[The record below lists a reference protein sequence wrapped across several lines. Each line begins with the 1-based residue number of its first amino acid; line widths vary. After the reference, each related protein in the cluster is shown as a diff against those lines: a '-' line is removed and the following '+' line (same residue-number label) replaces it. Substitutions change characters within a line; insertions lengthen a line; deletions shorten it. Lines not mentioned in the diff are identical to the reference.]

1 MTRTRSSEPQP
12 GSEWIV
18 GGGEMGRLIR
28 AMDWSPTPLGPIAL
42 WPQSLRTTVNLCLA
56 SDLPICIIWGPD
68 LVQIY
73 NDGYRVICGEKHPRS
88 MGQNFPECWREAW
101 PVIGAA
107 HDSAL
112 AGDTAFLENQHIFLE
127 RHGYIEECFFT
138 FSFSPIRDETGRLAG
153 LFHPVIEMTP
163 SVLGE
168 RRTRTLR
175 DLASGVSNARSVEEA
190 FTLSTQTLCEY
201 PLDLPFVLIYRLDET
216 EQQARLVAATGLVPG
231 TRGAPASLPLQ
242 APDRAAWPLGEVFR
256 AGETMLLDDVAARF
270 GQFAAGAFPEFISS
284 AVLLPITT
292 PGAARPM
299 AVVVAGVSPRLRP
312 NEMYG
317 VFHDLLSVAITT
329 AVVHAGAH
337 DAERNRAE
345 ALAKIDRMKTAFFA
359 NVSHEFR
366 TPLTLM
372 LGPLEDAL
380 QDARAPLAGV
390 QQERL
395 ATAHRNS
402 LRLLKLV
409 NTLLDFSRIEAGRAE
424 ANPAPTDLA
433 QFTADLA
440 AGFRSACE
448 RAGLRLVVDCPPLP
462 ELAVIDRDMWE
473 KIVLN
478 LMSNAFKFTFE
489 GTIAVQLRPTPDGR
503 AAVLEVRDS
512 GVGIPAQE
520 MPRLFER
527 FHRIEGQKSRSFE
540 GSGIGLALVQE
551 LVQQHR
557 GTVAAQSVAGEGT
570 SFTVTIPFGA
580 ANLAAQP
587 IAAEPSSSALV
598 SRAEAYVE
606 EALRWLSEGAGEA
619 GGTTEDASRPPGPV
633 DGDARAH
640 VLIADDN
647 ADMREYLRRLL
658 ESRWNVEAV
667 GEGQA
672 ALEAIR
678 RRKPDLLL
686 TDVMMPGLDGFEIL
700 REIRA
705 DPALMDLPVIL
716 LSARADEEAQVEGL
730 DAGADD
736 YLTKP
741 FSARELLA
749 RVAANIAMARVRRAA
764 VEMVAASEARAG
776 RVLAGMTEGYVLLDR
791 EYRVIEINEEG
802 LRLDGR
808 AREAFIGRLHWDIWP
823 GSETGPQGLLY
834 KRVMESAAPGSVE
847 SHYEWE
853 DGHSI
858 WFEIDAYPVPDGLAL
873 FYRDI
878 SARRLADE
886 AQRVSEAELRI
897 AEGRYRAAIDA
908 VDGILWTNN
917 PYGEMQGEQPAWA
930 GLTGQTTDEY
940 QGYGW
945 SNAVHPDDA
954 QPTIDAWN
962 AAVAARRTFVFE
974 HRVRRHDGAWRQF
987 SIRAV
992 PSFDAE
998 GGIVEWVGVHTDI
1011 TGRHASEVRNAF
1023 FLKLTDRLRALSDPR
1038 DIVAAAVEQL
1048 GRHLGVSRAGYAEVA
1063 PEGDPFTFVTDY
1075 VDGVAHLVGSFPG
1088 VTFGRDNIAD
1098 LRRGLTTVYPDVT
1111 ADPRT
1116 SDADFAAIE
1125 TRAGMAAPLI
1135 RDGRLS
1141 AVLYINHRE
1150 VREWRPEEVALVQDV
1165 AARTWDALQRARAE
1179 TALRELNA
1187 TLEQRIK
1194 AATEAHAETLARLH
1208 EAQKVETLGQLTG
1221 GVAHDFNN
1229 LLTPIMGGL
1238 DILSRKLAHDE
1249 RAQRIAS
1256 GAMQSAERAKT
1267 LIQRLLSFGRRQTLQ
1282 SRAIDLATLIEGMRD
1297 LIERSIGP
1305 LIQITLDV
1313 PGDLP
1318 AVEADPN
1325 QLELAILNL
1334 CVNARDAME
1343 GAGRLTIAAARIES
1357 KDGSGEPECVALR
1370 VSDTG
1375 KGMDQATLAKATEP
1389 FFTTKGVGQGT
1400 GLGLS
1405 MVYGLAAQSGGKL
1418 TLTSAVGQGTTV
1430 ELVLPVSAGPAEIMP
1445 GMDTPAIEHGTGTIL
1460 LVDDEELVRMS
1471 IADGLRDLG
1480 YKVVEAASAA
1490 GALER
1495 LREGLAPDV
1504 LVTDHM
1510 MPGMTGATLA
1520 REARNTIPSLPVLMI
1535 TGYANLR
1542 PEETR
1547 GLDVIAKPFHRAD
1560 LAARIADLIKASDG
1574 KVVRLHP

>member
-1 MTRTRSSEPQP
+1 MAYDNEINRDEAMTRTRSSEPQP

-28 AMDWSPTPLGPIAL
+28 AMDWSRTPLGPIAL

-112 AGDTAFLENQHIFLE
+112 AGDTAFLENQHVFLE

-138 FSFSPIRDETGRLAG
+138 FSFSPIRDETGRVAG

-175 DLASGVSNARSVEEA
+175 DLASGVSNAKAIEDA
-190 FTLSTQTLCEY
+190 FTLSTETLSES
-201 PLDLPFVLIYRLDET
+201 PLDLPFLLIYRLDET
-216 EQQARLVAATGLVPG
+216 EQQACLVAATGLAPG
-231 TRGAPASLPLQ
+231 TKGAPEIVTLDV
-242 APDRAAWPLGEVFR
+242 PDHAAWPLGEVFR
-256 AGETMLLDDVAARF
+256 AGEAMFVDDVVARF
-270 GQFAAGAFPEFISS
+270 GDFPAGPFPESIAS
-284 AVLLPITT
+284 AVLLPIRT
-292 PGAARPM
+292 PGAERPI
-299 AVVVAGVSPRLRP
+299 AVIVAGISPRLRS
-312 NEMYG
+312 NEMYR
-317 VFHDLLSVAITT
+317 VFHDLLGGAITT
-329 AVVHAGAH
+329 AVVNAGAY

-345 ALAKIDRMKTAFFA
+345 ALANIDRMKTAFFA

-380 QDARAPLAGV
+380 DDARTPLAGV
-390 QQERL
+390 QHERL
-395 ATAHRNS
+395 KTAHRNS

-409 NTLLDFSRIEAGRAE
+409 NTLLDFSRMEAGRVQ
-424 ANPAPTDLA
+424 ANPVATDLA
-433 QFTADLA
+433 ELTSDLA

-448 RAGLRLVVDCPPLP
+448 KAGLRLVVDCPPLP
-462 ELAVIDRDMWE
+462 DLAVVDRDMWE

-489 GTIAVQLRPTPDGR
+489 GAITVQLRPTPDGR
-503 AAVLEVRDS
+503 AAELLVRDS
-512 GVGIPAQE
+512 GVGVPAHE
-520 MPRLFER
+520 IPRLFER

-540 GSGIGLALVQE
+540 GSGIGLALVQD
-551 LVQQHR
+551 LVRQHD
-557 GTVAAQSVAGEGT
+557 GTVCAESAVGQGT
-570 SFTVTIPFGA
+570 TFTVTIPLRA
-580 ANLAAQP
+580 AGLPAQP
-587 IAAEPSSSALV
+587 IAMGPSGRAPA

-606 EALRWLSEGAGEA
+606 AALGWLARGAGEA
-619 GGTTEDASRPPGPV
+619 GGMTQDDSVLPHPADVGEK
-633 DGDARAH
+633 AH
-640 VLIADDN
+640 VLLADDN

-658 ESRWNVEAV
+658 ENRWSVEAV
-667 GEGQA
+667 ADGHA
-672 ALEAIR
+672 ALEAVR

-686 TDVMMPGLDGFEIL
+686 TDVMMPGLDGFALL

-705 DPALMDLPVIL
+705 DPSLRDLPVII
-716 LSARADEEAQVEGL
+716 LSARAGEEAQVEGL

-736 YLTKP
+736 YLIKP

-749 RVAANIAMARVRRAA
+749 RVTANMGMARVRREAA
-764 VEMVAASEARAG
+764 EKVAASEGRAG
-776 RVLAGMTEGYVLLDR
+776 RVLAGMTEGYVLLDY
-791 EYRVIEINEEG
+791 ECRVIEINDEG
-802 LRLDGR
+802 LRMDGR
-808 AREAFIGRLHWDIWP
+808 SRDDLIGRSHWDIWP
-823 GSETGPQGLLY
+823 GSEAGPQGLLY
-834 KRVMESAAPGSVE
+834 KRVMEARTPATVE
-847 SHYEWE
+847 SQYEWE
-853 DGHSI
+853 DGRST
-858 WFEIDAYPVPDGLAL
+858 WFEINAHPVPDGVAL

-878 SARRLADE
+878 SARKLAD
-886 AQRVSEAELRI
+886 Q
-897 AEGRYRAAIDA
+897 AAA
-908 VDGILWTNN
+908 
-917 PYGEMQGEQPAWA
+917 
-930 GLTGQTTDEY
+930 
-940 QGYGW
+940 
-945 SNAVHPDDA
+945 
-954 QPTIDAWN
+954 
-962 AAVAARRTFVFE
+962 
-974 HRVRRHDGAWRQF
+974 
-987 SIRAV
+987 
-992 PSFDAE
+992 
-998 GGIVEWVGVHTDI
+998 
-1011 TGRHASEVRNAF
+1011 ASEERNRL
-1023 FLKLTDRLRALSDPR
+1023 FLKLSDCLGGLSDPR
-1038 DIVAAAVEQL
+1038 EIVAASVEQL
-1048 GRHLGVSRAGYAEVA
+1048 GLHLGVSRVGYAEVA
-1063 PEGDPFTFVTDY
+1063 PEGDPFTFETDY
-1075 VDGVAHLVGSFPG
+1075 TDGVAHLVGSYPG
-1088 VTFGRDNIAD
+1088 ATFGRDNIAE
-1098 LRRGLTTVYPDVT
+1098 LRRGLTTVFTDVT
-1111 ADPRT
+1111 TDPRT

-1125 TRAGMAAPLI
+1125 TRGAMAVPLI

-1141 AVLYINHRE
+1141 AVLYVNHRE
-1150 VREWRPEEVALVQDV
+1150 VREWRPEEVALVQDF
-1165 AARTWDALQRARAE
+1165 AARTWDALERARAE
-1179 TALRELNA
+1179 AELRELNA
-1187 TLEQRIK
+1187 TLEQRVRSAS
-1194 AATEAHAETLARLH
+1194 AAREDALARLH

-1249 RAQRIAS
+1249 RAQRVAS

-1282 SRAIDLATLIEGMRD
+1282 SRAVDLATLVEGMRD

-1305 LIQITLDV
+1305 SVQITIDV

-1318 AVEADPN
+1318 SVEADPN

-1343 GAGRLTIAAARIES
+1343 GGGRLTIAAARIES
-1357 KDGSGEPECVALR
+1357 NDGSGAPESVALR

-1375 KGMDQATLAKATEP
+1375 KGMDEATLAKATEP

-1418 TLTSAVGQGTTV
+1418 TLTSAVGQGTSV
-1430 ELVLPVSAGPAEIMP
+1430 ELVLPVSSGPAEIMP
-1445 GMDTPAIEHGTGTIL
+1445 EAETPVIEHGTGTIL

-1480 YKVVEAASAA
+1480 FKVVEAASAA

-1560 LAARIADLIKASDG
+1560 LAARIADLMEASDG